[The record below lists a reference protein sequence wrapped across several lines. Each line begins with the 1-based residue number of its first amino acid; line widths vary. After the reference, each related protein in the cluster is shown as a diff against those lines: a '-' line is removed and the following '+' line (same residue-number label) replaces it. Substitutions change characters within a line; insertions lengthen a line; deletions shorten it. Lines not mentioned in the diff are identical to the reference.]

1 MTCGGVS
8 CRVLLGKLVSSKD
21 MQSCSCL
28 FAVTCGGS
36 LFLQVIIIVVGV
48 YSVVAGISSLS
59 RVVCKLLS
67 PCGVRF
73 VCNSRRGAPIYV

>member
-48 YSVVAGISSLS
+48 YSVVAG
-59 RVVCKLLS
+59 
-67 PCGVRF
+67 F
-73 VCNSRRGAPIYV
+73 